1 MKFLLTAFFFGCAI
15 AVLGQ
20 NIFNSPYSVY
30 GLGIINSRL
39 STLNRGMGG
48 TGIAVRDGYNL
59 NYVNPAS
66 YGSIV
71 SPVSSIFEMGF
82 YIEHSSYNTNELSE
96 SKTNG
101 SLTNMNYWFK
111 FSPKWSSTLGL
122 SPFSSVSYKI
132 NSTRTLGSI
141 QNVDYAYEGNGNIS
155 QVYWG
160 NAFNL
165 LKNLSFGFNL
175 SYHFGTISKTES
187 IDILSQY
194 SSLVFENKINT
205 NKINLDAGMQY
216 VIPFNKNRSL
226 VVGIVGDDGINFK
239 TSQKNYLYDG
249 SADTLARSTGE
260 SLNYKV
266 PPSFGIGLALHSTR
280 SIVAGDLK
288 FENWGSLNSNEMDV
302 KPQDTWKF
310 SAGYLYKG
318 NPDAT
323 NYFGAV
329 SLRAGFHLQN
339 YYLQIKENSF
349 SWWGLTAGVS
359 MPMFDNRSS
368 INITYSFDQLGTL
381 KDGLILQR
389 SHQFMFDVIIRDLWG
404 VRRRFD

>member
-1 MKFLLTAFFFGCAI
+1 MKFLLTVFFFSCGI
-15 AVLGQ
+15 AVSGQ

-30 GLGIINSRL
+30 GLGIMNSRL

-111 FSPKWSSTLGL
+111 FSPKWSSTVGL

-132 NSTRTLGSI
+132 NSTRTLGSV
-141 QNVDYAYEGNGNIS
+141 QNIDYTYEGNGNIS

-160 NAFNL
+160 NAFSI
-165 LKNLSFGFNL
+165 LKNLSFGLNI
-175 SYHFGTISKTES
+175 SYLFGTVSKTES
-187 IDILSQY
+187 IDILSQA

-216 VIPFNKNRSL
+216 VIPFKKNRSL
-226 VVGIVGDDGINFK
+226 VVGIVGDNGIDFK
-239 TSQKNYLYDG
+239 ASQKNYLYDG
-249 SADTLARSTGE
+249 SADTLATSTGK
-260 SLNYKV
+260 SLKYKLPASV
-266 PPSFGIGLALHSTR
+266 GIGLALHSTR
-280 SIVAGDLK
+280 SIIASDLK
-288 FENWGSLNSNEMDV
+288 FESWGSLDFHEVDV
-302 KPQDTWKF
+302 EAHDTWKF
-310 SAGYLYKG
+310 SAGYLYRG

-323 NYFGAV
+323 HYLGAV
-329 SLRAGFHLQN
+329 SLRAGVHLQN
-339 YYLQIKENSF
+339 YHLQIKENSF
-349 SWWGLTAGVS
+349 SWWGFTAGAS

-381 KDGLILQR
+381 TNGLILQR
-389 SHQFMFDVIIRDLWG
+389 SHQFMVDVVIRDLWG
-404 VRRRFD
+404 GKRKFD